1 MNCGVGRRR
10 GSDLVLWLWHRAAT
24 TAPIRPLAW
33 VPPYAMGVALK
44 RHVQKKKKKKLKKRN
59 IMQTTKVVLIQR
71 VATLKKGKRN
81 R

>member
-1 MNCGVGRRR
+1 MDNTLFLFRFRTLPWMYGR
-10 GSDLVLWLWHRAAT
+10 A
-24 TAPIRPLAW
+24 
-33 VPPYAMGVALK
+33 VA
-44 RHVQKKKKKKLKKRN
+44 HQKCALKKKKKLKKRN